1 MRLKN
6 IILVLVA
13 VLTVSIVACNN
24 KPTAVS
30 DFSWEDETTD
40 KRDDWQNKTNTANN
54 SVVFVETIFE
64 GDTKA
69 LNPVVIANGNNVVV
83 FYQKVH
89 TFKAGMNPT
98 ATKDS
103 IFYRGSVDGGTFFSV
118 AIALNRTLVDGG
130 SLSSPMTSPHVFLDG
145 NNLTIAAVYNNDQYI
160 IYKTGTFSQKGKVGG
175 IDEGNWNWTRPIDK
189 NAAYQTDWNNY
200 RQANGINSIS
210 LVAGVGKANTLPVSV
225 SYTENNNNN
234 KVGIIP
240 VSLPSFSF
248 GAKFESEKGKFGQNS
263 KAADKNN
270 IITEKQQNLSSA
282 SSTGGYEVVYDG
294 KSYTYAIY
302 NDILYRASGDKIPT
316 GSDEKM
322 TISGSTGG
330 SVAVGSDGSIFTFT
344 KDAKGLVFR
353 KINKFQNGETI
364 K

>member
-64 GDTKA
+64 GDKDA

-175 IDEGNWNWTRPIDK
+175 IDEQNWNWTRPNGSTI
-189 NAAYQTDWNNY
+189 AYQNDWINY
-200 RQANGINSIS
+200 RNKENIASIS
-210 LVAGVGKANTLPVSV
+210 LVAGVGKANTLPVS
-225 SYTENNNNN
+225 YTDKNG
-234 KVGIIP
+234 KTGIIP
-240 VSLPSFSF
+240 VSLSSFSF

-263 KAADKNN
+263 KAPNKNN
-270 IITEKQQNLSSA
+270 IITENGFTTA

-316 GSDEKM
+316 ISDEKM

>member
-64 GDTKA
+64 TDSSA
-69 LNPVVIANGNNVVV
+69 SNPVVIANGNNVVV
-83 FYQKVH
+83 FYQKNH

-98 ATKDS
+98 TTADS
-103 IFYRGSVDGGTFFSV
+103 LFYRGSVDGGTYFSV
-118 AIALNRTLVDGG
+118 AIALDRTLVDGG
-130 SLSSPMTSPHVFLDG
+130 SLSSPMSSPHVFLDG
-145 NNLTIAAVYNNDQYI
+145 NNLTIAAVYNNNEYI

-175 IDEGNWNWTRPIDK
+175 IDQGYWNWTRPIDK
-189 NAAYQTDWNNY
+189 NAAYQSDWANY
-200 RQANGINSIS
+200 RKDNDIQSIS
-210 LVAGVGKANTLPVSV
+210 LVAGVGKANTLPVS
-225 SYTENNNNN
+225 YTDS
-234 KVGIIP
+234 KTSGIIP
-240 VSLPSFSF
+240 VSLPNFSF
-248 GAKFESEKGKFGQNS
+248 GVKIEGKTGKFGQNS
-263 KAADKNN
+263 KGAISDN
-270 IITEKQQNLSSA
+270 IITEKQAGFNDSA
-282 SSTGGYEVVYDG
+282 TSPGGYEIVYD
-294 KSYTYAIY
+294 KASNKTYA
-302 NDILYRASGDKIPT
+302 LYINKLYQIDGDSIT
-316 GSDEKM
+316 LSDSANFM

-344 KDAKGLVFR
+344 KDGDGLIFR
-353 KINKFQNGETI
+353 KINKFEKGKTI
-364 K
+364 N

>member
-64 GDTKA
+64 SDTKA

-83 FYQKVH
+83 FYQKDY

-98 ATKDS
+98 TTEAS
-103 IFYRGSVDGGTFFSV
+103 LFYRGSVDGGTFFSV
-118 AIALNRTLVDGG
+118 AVALDRTLVDGG
-130 SLSSPMTSPHVFLDG
+130 SLSSPMSSPHVFLDG
-145 NNLTIAAVYNNDQYI
+145 NNLTIAAVYNNNEYI

-175 IDEGNWNWTRPIDK
+175 IDEQNWNWTRPNGSTI
-189 NAAYQTDWNNY
+189 AYQNDWANY
-200 RQANGINSIS
+200 RNKENIASIS
-210 LVAGVGKANTLPVSV
+210 LVAGVGKANTLPVS
-225 SYTENNNNN
+225 YTGTGNNPS
-234 KVGIIP
+234 GIIP

-248 GAKFESEKGKFGQNS
+248 GNKFDSEKGKFGQNS
-263 KAADKNN
+263 KAADKDN
-270 IITEKQQNLSSA
+270 IITEKQPNFTTA

-294 KSYTYAIY
+294 SSYTYAIY
-302 NDILYRASGDKIPT
+302 GDRLYRISGDSISNPT
-316 GSDEKM
+316 EYM

-353 KINKFQNGETI
+353 KINKFENGKTI
-364 K
+364 N

>member
-13 VLTVSIVACNN
+13 FLTVSIVACNN

-30 DFSWEDETTD
+30 NFAWEDETTD

-89 TFKAGMNPT
+89 TFKAGMNPP
-98 ATKDS
+98 ATEDS

-145 NNLTIAAVYNNDQYI
+145 NNLTIAAVYNNNEYI

-175 IDEGNWNWTRPIDK
+175 IDEQNWNWTRPINK

-200 RQANGINSIS
+200 RKANGINSIS
-210 LVAGVGKANTLPVSV
+210 LVAGVGKANTLPVS
-225 SYTENNNNN
+225 YTGTGNTS
-234 KVGIIP
+234 GIIP
-240 VSLPSFSF
+240 VNLPNFSF
-248 GAKFESEKGKFGQNS
+248 GARFESEKGKFGRDSQ
-263 KAADKNN
+263 KGDENN

-316 GSDEKM
+316 DSDEKM

-353 KINKFQNGETI
+353 KINKFENGKTI
-364 K
+364 N

>member
-30 DFSWEDETTD
+30 AFSWEDETTD

-89 TFKAGMNPT
+89 TFKAGMNPPAT
-98 ATKDS
+98 ADS

-145 NNLTIAAVYNNDQYI
+145 KNLTIAAVYNNDEYI
-160 IYKTGTFSQKGKVGG
+160 IYKTGIFDQKGKVGG
-175 IDEGNWNWTRPIDK
+175 IDEQNWNWTRPINK

-200 RQANGINSIS
+200 RKANGINSIS
-210 LVAGVGKANTLPVSV
+210 LVAGVGKANTLPVS
-225 SYTENNNNN
+225 YTGTGNTS
-234 KVGIIP
+234 GIIP
-240 VSLPSFSF
+240 VILPNFSF
-248 GAKFESEKGKFGQNS
+248 GNKFGSEKGKFGQNS
-263 KAADKNN
+263 KAADKDN
-270 IITEKQQNLSSA
+270 IIIEKQKGFTSA

-294 KSYTYAIY
+294 SSYTYAIY
-302 NDILYRASGDKIPT
+302 GDRLYRISGDSISNPT
-316 GSDEKM
+316 EYM

-330 SVAVGSDGSIFTFT
+330 SVAVGLDGSIFTFT

-353 KINKFQNGETI
+353 KINKFENGKTI
-364 K
+364 N

>member
-89 TFKAGMNPT
+89 TFKAGMNPP
-98 ATKDS
+98 ATEDS

-145 NNLTIAAVYNNDQYI
+145 NNLTIAAVYNNNEYI

-175 IDEGNWNWTRPIDK
+175 IDQGYWNWTRPIDK
-189 NAAYQTDWNNY
+189 NAAYQSDWANY
-200 RQANGINSIS
+200 RKDNDIQSIS
-210 LVAGVGKANTLPVSV
+210 LVAGVGKANTLPVS
-225 SYTENNNNN
+225 YTDS
-234 KVGIIP
+234 KTSGIIP
-240 VSLPSFSF
+240 VSLPNFSF
-248 GAKFESEKGKFGQNS
+248 GVKIEGKTGKFGQNS
-263 KAADKNN
+263 KGAISDN
-270 IITEKQQNLSSA
+270 IITEKQAGFNDSA
-282 SSTGGYEVVYDG
+282 TSPGGYEIVYD
-294 KSYTYAIY
+294 KASNKTYA
-302 NDILYRASGDKIPT
+302 LYINKLYQIDGDSIT
-316 GSDEKM
+316 LSDSANFM

-344 KDAKGLVFR
+344 KDGDGLIFR
-353 KINKFQNGETI
+353 KINKFEKGKTI
-364 K
+364 N

>member
-64 GDTKA
+64 TDSSA
-69 LNPVVIANGNNVVV
+69 SNPVVIANGNNVVV
-83 FYQKVH
+83 FYQKNH

-98 ATKDS
+98 TTADS
-103 IFYRGSVDGGTFFSV
+103 LFYRGSVDGGTFFSV
-118 AIALNRTLVDGG
+118 AIGLDRTLVDGG
-130 SLSSPMTSPHVFLDG
+130 SLSSPMSSPHVFLDG
-145 NNLTIAAVYNNDQYI
+145 NNLTIAAVYNNNEYI

-175 IDEGNWNWTRPIDK
+175 IDQGSWNWTRPNGSTI
-189 NAAYQTDWNNY
+189 AYQNDWANY
-200 RQANGINSIS
+200 RNKENIASIS
-210 LVAGVGKANTLPVSV
+210 LVAGVGKVNTLPVS
-225 SYTENNNNN
+225 YTDKNG
-234 KVGIIP
+234 KTGIIP
-240 VSLPSFSF
+240 VSLPNFSF

-263 KAADKNN
+263 KGAISDN
-270 IITEKQQNLSSA
+270 IIIEKQAGFNDSA
-282 SSTGGYEVVYDG
+282 TSPGGYEIVYD
-294 KSYTYAIY
+294 KASNKTYA
-302 NDILYRASGDKIPT
+302 LYINKLYQIDGDSIT
-316 GSDEKM
+316 LSDDANFM

-353 KINKFQNGETI
+353 KINKFENGKTI
-364 K
+364 N

>member
-69 LNPVVIANGNNVVV
+69 LNPVVIANGNNVAV

-98 ATKDS
+98 ATEDS

-145 NNLTIAAVYNNDQYI
+145 NNLTIAAVYNNNEYI

-175 IDEGNWNWTRPIDK
+175 IDEQNWNWTRPNGSTI
-189 NAAYQTDWNNY
+189 AYQNDWVNY
-200 RQANGINSIS
+200 RNKENIASIS
-210 LVAGVGKANTLPVSV
+210 LVAGVGKANTLPVS
-225 SYTENNNNN
+225 YTGKDNT
-234 KVGIIP
+234 VGIIP
-240 VSLPSFSF
+240 VNLPNFSF
-248 GAKFESEKGKFGQNS
+248 GAKFKSEKGKFGRDSQ
-263 KAADKNN
+263 KGDENN
-270 IITEKQQNLSSA
+270 IIIEKQQNLSTA
-282 SSTGGYEVVYDG
+282 SSAGGYEVVYDG

-316 GSDEKM
+316 SSDEKM

-353 KINKFQNGETI
+353 KINKFENGKTI
-364 K
+364 N

>member
-64 GDTKA
+64 TDA
-69 LNPVVIANGNNVVV
+69 SASNPVVIANGNNVVV
-83 FYQKVH
+83 FYQKNH

-98 ATKDS
+98 TTAAS
-103 IFYRGSVDGGTFFSV
+103 LFYRGSVDGGTFFSV
-118 AIALNRTLVDGG
+118 AVALDRTLVDGG
-130 SLSSPMTSPHVFLDG
+130 SLSSPMSSPHVFLDG
-145 NNLTIAAVYNNDQYI
+145 NNLTIAAVYNNNEYI

-175 IDEGNWNWTRPIDK
+175 IDEQNWNWTRPNGSTI
-189 NAAYQTDWNNY
+189 AYQNDWKNY
-200 RQANGINSIS
+200 RDKENIASIS

-270 IITEKQQNLSSA
+270 IITEKQSDFTTA

-294 KSYTYAIY
+294 SSYTYAIY
-302 NDILYRASGDKIPT
+302 NDRLYRISGDSISKPT
-316 GSDEKM
+316 EYM

-353 KINKFQNGETI
+353 KINKFENGKTI
-364 K
+364 N

>member
-89 TFKAGMNPT
+89 TFKAGMNPP
-98 ATKDS
+98 AIEDS

-145 NNLTIAAVYNNDQYI
+145 NNLTIAAVYNNDEYI
-160 IYKTGTFSQKGKVGG
+160 IYKTGIFSQKGKVGG
-175 IDEGNWNWTRPIDK
+175 IDEQNWNWTRPIDK

-210 LVAGVGKANTLPVSV
+210 LVAGVGKANTLPVS
-225 SYTENNNNN
+225 YTGTGNNPS
-234 KVGIIP
+234 GIIP

-248 GAKFESEKGKFGQNS
+248 GNKFNSEKGKFGQNS
-263 KAADKNN
+263 KAPDGNN
-270 IITEKQQNLSSA
+270 IIIEKQQNLSSA

-316 GSDEKM
+316 SSDEKM

>member
-40 KRDDWQNKTNTANN
+40 KRNDWQNKTNTANN

-98 ATKDS
+98 ATEDS

-210 LVAGVGKANTLPVSV
+210 LVAGVGKANTLPVS
-225 SYTENNNNN
+225 YTGSGNTA
-234 KVGIIP
+234 GIIP

-248 GAKFESEKGKFGQNS
+248 GAKFESKKGKFGQNS

-270 IITEKQQNLSSA
+270 IIIENQQGLTSA
-282 SSTGGYEVVYDG
+282 GSANGYEVVYDG
-294 KSYTYAIY
+294 NSYTYAIY

-316 GSDEKM
+316 SSDEKM

>member
-54 SVVFVETIFE
+54 SVVFVETVFE
-64 GDTKA
+64 TDA
-69 LNPVVIANGNNVVV
+69 SASNPVVIANGNNVVV
-83 FYQKVH
+83 FYQKNH

-98 ATKDS
+98 TTAAS
-103 IFYRGSVDGGTFFSV
+103 LFYRGSVDGGTFFSV
-118 AIALNRTLVDGG
+118 AVALDRTLVDGG
-130 SLSSPMTSPHVFLDG
+130 SLSSPMSSPHVFLDG
-145 NNLTIAAVYNNDQYI
+145 NNLTIAAVYNNNEYI

-175 IDEGNWNWTRPIDK
+175 IDEQNWNWTRPINK
-189 NAAYQTDWNNY
+189 NAAYQTDWKNY
-200 RQANGINSIS
+200 RDKENIASIS
-210 LVAGVGKANTLPVSV
+210 LVAGVGKANTLPVS
-225 SYTENNNNN
+225 YTGTGNTS
-234 KVGIIP
+234 GIIP
-240 VSLPSFSF
+240 VSLPNFSF
-248 GAKFESEKGKFGQNS
+248 KTKFESEKGKFGQNS
-263 KAADKNN
+263 KAPDKYN
-270 IITEKQQNLSSA
+270 IIIEKQAGFNDSA
-282 SSTGGYEVVYDG
+282 TFLGGYEIIYDG
-294 KSYTYAIY
+294 SSYTYAIY
-302 NDILYRASGDKIPT
+302 GDRLYRISGDSISNPT
-316 GSDEKM
+316 EYM

-353 KINKFQNGETI
+353 KINKFEKGKTI
-364 K
+364 N

>member
-64 GDTKA
+64 SDTKA

-83 FYQKVH
+83 FYQKNH

-98 ATKDS
+98 TTEAS
-103 IFYRGSVDGGTFFSV
+103 LFYRGSVDGGTFFSV
-118 AIALNRTLVDGG
+118 AVALDRTLVDGG
-130 SLSSPMTSPHVFLDG
+130 SLSSPMSSPHVFLDG
-145 NNLTIAAVYNNDQYI
+145 NNLTIAAVYNNNEYI

-175 IDEGNWNWTRPIDK
+175 IDEQNWNWTRPNGSTI
-189 NAAYQTDWNNY
+189 AYQNDWKNY
-200 RQANGINSIS
+200 RDKENIASIS
-210 LVAGVGKANTLPVSV
+210 LVAGVGKANTLPVS
-225 SYTENNNNN
+225 YTGTGNTS
-234 KVGIIP
+234 GIIP
-240 VSLPSFSF
+240 VSLPNFSF
-248 GAKFESEKGKFGQNS
+248 GNKFVSEKGKFGQNS

-270 IITEKQQNLSSA
+270 IITENQQGLTFAGSA
-282 SSTGGYEVVYDG
+282 GGYEVVYDG

-316 GSDEKM
+316 SSDEKM

-353 KINKFQNGETI
+353 KINKFENGKTI
-364 K
+364 N

>member
-98 ATKDS
+98 ATADS

-145 NNLTIAAVYNNDQYI
+145 KNLTIAAVYNNEYI
-160 IYKTGTFSQKGKVGG
+160 IYKTGIFGAKGKVGG

-189 NAAYQTDWNNY
+189 NAAYQTDWKTY
-200 RQANGINSIS
+200 RDKENIASIS
-210 LVAGVGKANTLPVSV
+210 LVAGVGKANTLPVS
-225 SYTENNNNN
+225 YTGTGNNPS
-234 KVGIIP
+234 GIIP
-240 VSLPSFSF
+240 VSLPNFSF
-248 GAKFESEKGKFGQNS
+248 GQKFESEKGKFGRDSQ
-263 KAADKNN
+263 KGDKNN
-270 IITEKQQNLSSA
+270 IITEKQQGLTSA
-282 SSTGGYEVVYDG
+282 GSANGYEVVYDG

-316 GSDEKM
+316 ISDEKM

-353 KINKFQNGETI
+353 KINKFENGKTI
-364 K
+364 N

>member
-98 ATKDS
+98 ATADS

-145 NNLTIAAVYNNDQYI
+145 NNLTIAAVYNNNEYI

-210 LVAGVGKANTLPVSV
+210 LVAGVGKLNTLPVS
-225 SYTENNNNN
+225 YTGSGNTA
-234 KVGIIP
+234 GIIP
-240 VSLPSFSF
+240 VSLPNFSF
-248 GAKFESEKGKFGQNS
+248 GNKFNSEKGKFGQNS
-263 KAADKNN
+263 KAPDGNN
-270 IITEKQQNLSSA
+270 IIIEKQADFTTA

-294 KSYTYAIY
+294 SSYTYAIY
-302 NDILYRASGDKIPT
+302 NDRLYRISGDNISKPT
-316 GSDEKM
+316 EYM

-353 KINKFQNGETI
+353 KINKFENGKTI
-364 K
+364 N

>member
-64 GDTKA
+64 SDTKA

-83 FYQKVH
+83 FYQKDY

-98 ATKDS
+98 TTEAS
-103 IFYRGSVDGGTFFSV
+103 LFYRGSVDGGTFFSV
-118 AIALNRTLVDGG
+118 AVALDRTLVDGG
-130 SLSSPMTSPHVFLDG
+130 SLSSPMSSPHVFLDG
-145 NNLTIAAVYNNDQYI
+145 NNLTIAAVYNNNEYI

-175 IDEGNWNWTRPIDK
+175 IDEQNWNWTRPIDK
-189 NAAYQTDWNNY
+189 NAAYQTDWANY
-200 RQANGINSIS
+200 RKNKGIDSIS
-210 LVAGVGKANTLPVSV
+210 LVAGVGKAKNLPVS
-225 SYTENNNNN
+225 YTGNS
-234 KVGIIP
+234 KAGIIP
-240 VSLPSFSF
+240 VSLPNFSF
-248 GAKFESEKGKFGQNS
+248 GTEFDSEKGKFGQNS
-263 KAADKNN
+263 KVANKNN
-270 IITEKQQNLSSA
+270 IITENQQGLTSA
-282 SSTGGYEVVYDG
+282 GSAGGYEVVYDG

-316 GSDEKM
+316 SSDEKM

-353 KINKFQNGETI
+353 KINKFENGKTI
-364 K
+364 N

>member
-64 GDTKA
+64 SDTKA

-89 TFKAGMNPT
+89 TFKAGMNPPAT
-98 ATKDS
+98 ADS

-145 NNLTIAAVYNNDQYI
+145 NNLTIAAVYNNNEYI

-175 IDEGNWNWTRPIDK
+175 IDQGYWNWTRPIDK
-189 NAAYQTDWNNY
+189 NAAYQTDWKTY
-200 RQANGINSIS
+200 RDKENIASIS
-210 LVAGVGKANTLPVSV
+210 LVAGVGKVNTLPVS
-225 SYTENNNNN
+225 YTDKNG
-234 KVGIIP
+234 KTGIIP
-240 VSLPSFSF
+240 VSLPNFSF
-248 GAKFESEKGKFGQNS
+248 GARFESEKGKFGQNS
-263 KAADKNN
+263 QKADKNN
-270 IITEKQQNLSSA
+270 IIIEIQPNFTTA
-282 SSTGGYEVVYDG
+282 SSKGGYEVVYDG
-294 KSYTYAIY
+294 SSYTYAIY
-302 NDILYRASGDKIPT
+302 NDRLYRISGDSISSPT
-316 GSDEKM
+316 EYM

-353 KINKFQNGETI
+353 KINKFENGKTI
-364 K
+364 N

>member
-98 ATKDS
+98 ATADS
-103 IFYRGSVDGGTFFSV
+103 IFYRGSVDGGTYFSV

-145 NNLTIAAVYNNDQYI
+145 NNLTIAAVYNNNEYI
-160 IYKTGTFSQKGKVGG
+160 IYKTGIFSQKGKVGG
-175 IDEGNWNWTRPIDK
+175 IDEGNWNWTRPSGQL
-189 NAAYQTDWNNY
+189 AYQNDWQIY
-200 RQANGINSIS
+200 RDKENIASIS
-210 LVAGVGKANTLPVSV
+210 LVAGVGKANTLPV
-225 SYTENNNNN
+225 YYIGKDN
-234 KVGIIP
+234 KFGIIP
-240 VSLPSFSF
+240 VNLPNFSF
-248 GAKFESEKGKFGQNS
+248 GAKFESEKGKFGRDSQ
-263 KAADKNN
+263 KGDKNN
-270 IITEKQQNLSSA
+270 IITEKQQNLSTA

-316 GSDEKM
+316 SSDEKM

>member
-83 FYQKVH
+83 FYQKNH

-98 ATKDS
+98 TTEAS
-103 IFYRGSVDGGTFFSV
+103 LFYRGSVDGGTFFSV
-118 AIALNRTLVDGG
+118 AVALDRTLVDGG
-130 SLSSPMTSPHVFLDG
+130 SLSSPMSSPHVFLDG
-145 NNLTIAAVYNNDQYI
+145 NNLTIAAVYNNNEYI

-175 IDEGNWNWTRPIDK
+175 IDEQNWNWTRPINK
-189 NAAYQTDWNNY
+189 NAAYQTDWKNY
-200 RQANGINSIS
+200 RDKENIASIS
-210 LVAGVGKANTLPVSV
+210 LVAGVGKANTLPVS
-225 SYTENNNNN
+225 YTGTGNTS
-234 KVGIIP
+234 GIIP
-240 VSLPSFSF
+240 VNLPNFSF
-248 GAKFESEKGKFGQNS
+248 GAKFESEKGKFGRDSQ
-263 KAADKNN
+263 KGDENN

-316 GSDEKM
+316 SSDEKM

-353 KINKFQNGETI
+353 KINKFENGKTI
-364 K
+364 N

>member
-64 GDTKA
+64 SDTKA

-83 FYQKVH
+83 FYQKNH

-98 ATKDS
+98 TTEAS
-103 IFYRGSVDGGTFFSV
+103 LFYRGSVDGGTFFSV
-118 AIALNRTLVDGG
+118 AVALDRTLVDGG
-130 SLSSPMTSPHVFLDG
+130 SLSSPMSSPHVFLDG
-145 NNLTIAAVYNNDQYI
+145 NNLTIAAVYNNNEYI

-175 IDEGNWNWTRPIDK
+175 IDEQNWNWTRPNGSTI
-189 NAAYQTDWNNY
+189 AYQNDWKNY
-200 RQANGINSIS
+200 RDKENIASIS
-210 LVAGVGKANTLPVSV
+210 LVAGVGKANTLPVS
-225 SYTENNNNN
+225 YTGTGNTS
-234 KVGIIP
+234 GIIP
-240 VSLPSFSF
+240 VSLPNFSF
-248 GAKFESEKGKFGQNS
+248 GNKFGSEKGKFGQNS

-270 IITEKQQNLSSA
+270 IITENQQGLTFAGSA
-282 SSTGGYEVVYDG
+282 GGYEVVYDG

-316 GSDEKM
+316 SSDEKM

-353 KINKFQNGETI
+353 KINKFENGKTI
-364 K
+364 N

>member
-64 GDTKA
+64 SDTKA

-83 FYQKVH
+83 FYQKDY

-98 ATKDS
+98 TTAAS
-103 IFYRGSVDGGTFFSV
+103 LFYRGSVDGGTFFSV
-118 AIALNRTLVDGG
+118 AVALDRTLVDGG

-145 NNLTIAAVYNNDQYI
+145 NNLTIAAVYNNNEYI
-160 IYKTGTFSQKGKVGG
+160 IYKTGIFSQKGKVGG
-175 IDEGNWNWTRPIDK
+175 IDEQNWKWTRPNGSTI
-189 NAAYQTDWNNY
+189 AYQNDWKNY
-200 RQANGINSIS
+200 RDKENIASIS
-210 LVAGVGKANTLPVSV
+210 LVAGVGKANTLPVS
-225 SYTENNNNN
+225 YTG
-234 KVGIIP
+234 KDSTVGIIP
-240 VSLPSFSF
+240 VNLPNFSF
-248 GAKFESEKGKFGQNS
+248 GAKFESEKGKFGRDSQKGN
-263 KAADKNN
+263 KNN

-316 GSDEKM
+316 NSDEKM

-353 KINKFQNGETI
+353 KINKFENGKTI
-364 K
+364 N

>member
-64 GDTKA
+64 TDSSA
-69 LNPVVIANGNNVVV
+69 SNPVVIANGNNVVV
-83 FYQKVH
+83 FYQKNH

-98 ATKDS
+98 TTEAS
-103 IFYRGSVDGGTFFSV
+103 LFYRGSVDGGTFFSV

-130 SLSSPMTSPHVFLDG
+130 SLSSPMTSPHVFLNG
-145 NNLTIAAVYNNDQYI
+145 NNLTIAAVYNNNEYI

-175 IDEGNWNWTRPIDK
+175 IDEGYWNWTRPIDK

-210 LVAGVGKANTLPVSV
+210 LVAGVGKANTLPVS
-225 SYTENNNNN
+225 YTGTGNTS
-234 KVGIIP
+234 GIIP
-240 VSLPSFSF
+240 VSSLNFSF
-248 GAKFESEKGKFGQNS
+248 GVKIEGKTGKFGQNS
-263 KAADKNN
+263 KGAISDN
-270 IITEKQQNLSSA
+270 IIIEKQADFNDSA
-282 SSTGGYEVVYDG
+282 TSPGGYEIVYD
-294 KSYTYAIY
+294 KASNKTYA
-302 NDILYRASGDKIPT
+302 LYINKLYQIDGDSIT
-316 GSDEKM
+316 LSDSANFM

-344 KDAKGLVFR
+344 KDGDGLIFR
-353 KINKFQNGETI
+353 KINKFEKGKTI
-364 K
+364 N

>member
-64 GDTKA
+64 SDTKA

-83 FYQKVH
+83 FYQKNH

-98 ATKDS
+98 TTEAS
-103 IFYRGSVDGGTFFSV
+103 LFYRGSVDGGTFFSV
-118 AIALNRTLVDGG
+118 AVALDRTLVDGG
-130 SLSSPMTSPHVFLDG
+130 SLSSPMSSPHVFLDG
-145 NNLTIAAVYNNDQYI
+145 NNLTIAAVYNNNEYI

-175 IDEGNWNWTRPIDK
+175 IDEQNWNWTRPNGSTI
-189 NAAYQTDWNNY
+189 AYQNDWKNY
-200 RQANGINSIS
+200 RDKENIASIS
-210 LVAGVGKANTLPVSV
+210 LVAGVGKANTLPVS
-225 SYTENNNNN
+225 YTGTGNTS
-234 KVGIIP
+234 GIIP
-240 VSLPSFSF
+240 VSLPNFSF
-248 GAKFESEKGKFGQNS
+248 GNKFYSEKGKFGQNS
-263 KAADKNN
+263 KAG
-270 IITEKQQNLSSA
+270 SA
-282 SSTGGYEVVYDG
+282 GGYEVVYDG

-316 GSDEKM
+316 SSDEKM

-353 KINKFQNGETI
+353 KINKFENGKTI
-364 K
+364 N

>member
-64 GDTKA
+64 SDTKA

-83 FYQKVH
+83 FYQKDY

-98 ATKDS
+98 TTAAS
-103 IFYRGSVDGGTFFSV
+103 LFYRGSVDGGTFFSV
-118 AIALNRTLVDGG
+118 AVALDRTLVDGG
-130 SLSSPMTSPHVFLDG
+130 SLSSPMSSPHVFLDG
-145 NNLTIAAVYNNDQYI
+145 NNLTIAAVYNNNEYI

-175 IDEGNWNWTRPIDK
+175 IDEQNWNWTRPINK

-200 RQANGINSIS
+200 RKANGINSIS
-210 LVAGVGKANTLPVSV
+210 LVAGVGKANTLPVS
-225 SYTENNNNN
+225 YTGTGNTS
-234 KVGIIP
+234 GIIP
-240 VSLPSFSF
+240 VILPNFSF
-248 GAKFESEKGKFGQNS
+248 GNKFDSEKGKFGQNS
-263 KAADKNN
+263 KAADKDN
-270 IITEKQQNLSSA
+270 IIIEKQQGFTSA

-294 KSYTYAIY
+294 SSYTYAIY
-302 NDILYRASGDKIPT
+302 GDRLYRISGDSISNPT
-316 GSDEKM
+316 EYM
-322 TISGSTGG
+322 TISSSMGG

-353 KINKFQNGETI
+353 KINKFENGKTI
-364 K
+364 N

>member
-64 GDTKA
+64 SDTKA

-83 FYQKVH
+83 FYQKDY

-98 ATKDS
+98 TTAAS
-103 IFYRGSVDGGTFFSV
+103 LFYRGSVDGGTFFSV
-118 AIALNRTLVDGG
+118 AVALDRTLVDGG
-130 SLSSPMTSPHVFLDG
+130 SLSSPMSSPHVFLDG
-145 NNLTIAAVYNNDQYI
+145 NNLTIAAVYNNNEYI

-175 IDEGNWNWTRPIDK
+175 IDQGSWNWTRPNGSTI
-189 NAAYQTDWNNY
+189 AYQNDWANY
-200 RQANGINSIS
+200 RNKENIASIS
-210 LVAGVGKANTLPVSV
+210 LVAGVGKANTLPVS
-225 SYTENNNNN
+225 YTSSKDNTA
-234 KVGIIP
+234 GIIP
-240 VSLPSFSF
+240 VNLPNFSF
-248 GAKFESEKGKFGQNS
+248 GQKFTSEKGKFGQNS
-263 KAADKNN
+263 KAAGKDN
-270 IITEKQQNLSSA
+270 IITENQQSLSSA

-316 GSDEKM
+316 ISDEKM

-353 KINKFQNGETI
+353 KINKFENGKTI
-364 K
+364 N

>member
-64 GDTKA
+64 SDTKA

-83 FYQKVH
+83 FYQKDY

-98 ATKDS
+98 TTAAS
-103 IFYRGSVDGGTFFSV
+103 LFYRGSVDGGTFFSV
-118 AIALNRTLVDGG
+118 AVALDRTLVDGG
-130 SLSSPMTSPHVFLDG
+130 SLSSKMSSPHVFLEETK
-145 NNLTIAAVYNNDQYI
+145 LTIAAVSGNNEYI
-160 IYKTGTFSQKGKVGG
+160 IYKTGTFSTKGKVGG
-175 IDEGNWNWTRPIDK
+175 IDEQNWYWTRPKGGI
-189 NAAYQTDWNNY
+189 AYQSDWANY
-200 RQANGINSIS
+200 RKDNDIQSIS
-210 LVAGVGKANTLPVSV
+210 LVAGVGKANTLPVS
-225 SYTENNNNN
+225 YTDS
-234 KVGIIP
+234 KTSGIIP
-240 VSLPSFSF
+240 VSLPNFSF
-248 GAKFESEKGKFGQNS
+248 GVKIEGKTGKFGQNS
-263 KAADKNN
+263 KRAISDN
-270 IITEKQQNLSSA
+270 IITENQQNLSFA

-316 GSDEKM
+316 SSDEKM